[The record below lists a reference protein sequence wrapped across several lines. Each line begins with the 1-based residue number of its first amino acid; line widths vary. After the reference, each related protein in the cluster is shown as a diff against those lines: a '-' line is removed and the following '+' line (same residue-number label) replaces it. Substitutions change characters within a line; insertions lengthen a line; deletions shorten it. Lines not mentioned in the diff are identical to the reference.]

1 MSKQHGGKR
10 TPGKGKRLGRP
21 PKDEPKVAGSFR
33 VSADVEAYLRE
44 MGTSAEI
51 DRLAKN
57 SKRFKDWLRS
67 R

>member
-1 MSKQHGGKR
+1 MPKKHGGKR
-10 TPGKGKRLGRP
+10 TPGRGKRLGRP
-21 PKDEPKVAGSFR
+21 PKDSAKVAGSFR

-51 DRLAKN
+51 ERLAKN
-57 SKRFKDWLRS
+57 SKRFKDWAKS

>member
-1 MSKQHGGKR
+1 MSKTHGGKR

-21 PKDEPKVAGSFR
+21 PNEERKVAGSFR
-33 VSADVEAYLRE
+33 VSADVESYLRE

-51 DRLAKN
+51 ERLARN
-57 SKRFKDWLRS
+57 SKRFKDWAKS

>member
-1 MSKQHGGKR
+1 MKKAHGGKR

-21 PKDEPKVAGSFR
+21 PKENAKVAGSFR

-44 MGTSAEI
+44 VGTSAEI
-51 DRLAKN
+51 ERLARN